1 MAISFSNGRDRYKVP
16 IVPTPTVRRSE
27 DYDTPQITEY
37 DEVIF
42 DYHSNRYLTLS
53 QQKEIY
59 ELKDQLAKQKEEK
72 KQNLK
77 NIIGYYYKR

>member
-1 MAISFSNGRDRYKVP
+1 MAFSNGSDRWKVP
-16 IVPTPTVRRSE
+16 IVPAPTIRRGE
-27 DYDTPQITEY
+27 DYDTPQVTEY

-42 DYHSNRYLTLS
+42 DYRTNRYLTLS

-59 ELKDQLAKQKEEK
+59 ELKDQLAKQTEEK

-77 NIIGYYYKR
+77 SIIGYYYKR